1 MAFWH
6 KGCFR
11 RGYSDLHHYD
21 QLKSQK
27 LVPCCNQ
34 HFSDTSEAKHP
45 HLLTHSTSTFQ
56 IVSSS
61 SLTTYLLG
69 FRGYSYLLEKAF
81 LYKNISLLHHTCC
94 ELFSPNCLLVAS
106 EFWLV
111 MPFLNTCIFC
121 VVCVCVCVCVCTRIL
136 GLHLQHMEV
145 PRLGVEQEPQL
156 PAYATAMAM
165 PDPSWV
171 CHLYYSSWQHW
182 ILNPLSKAT
191 DRTYI
196 LMDPN
201 WVR

>member
-121 VVCVCVCVCVCTRIL
+121 VVCVCVCVCVHAHSRAAPAAYGSSQARGWTGAAAAGLCHSYGNARSELSLPPIL
-136 GLHLQHMEV
+136 
-145 PRLGVEQEPQL
+145 
-156 PAYATAMAM
+156 
-165 PDPSWV
+165 
-171 CHLYYSSWQHW
+171 
-182 ILNPLSKAT
+182 
-191 DRTYI
+191 
-196 LMDPN
+196 
-201 WVR
+201 